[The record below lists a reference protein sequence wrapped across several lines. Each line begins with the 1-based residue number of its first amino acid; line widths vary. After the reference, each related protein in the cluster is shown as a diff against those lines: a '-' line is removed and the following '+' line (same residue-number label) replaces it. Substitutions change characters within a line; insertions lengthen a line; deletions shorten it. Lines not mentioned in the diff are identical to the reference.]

1 MVSRSG
7 TDPPRVSAQ
16 RVMGRRSASA
26 RTAASWSRS
35 RSRRGVV
42 LYWSRKASAQ
52 ASGSCRSSTGQVSER
67 CSPRLRSRL
76 LDFAYRADA
85 AFSPPQLLRARRDSP
100 GRLRR
105 RSRIHGER
113 HSERKPAGALQ
124 SREGGSRAFA
134 RASAAPASFRQCARP
149 DRELARADVLP
160 MHRMPRAQPSGALA
174 HRPRQSSRQRGLGTP
189 APARQRELR
198 SCPRIVLLGPI
209 VADPVPDTVSRRG
222 CDPGGSIGT
231 ARVQLPLKPGVL
243 QASQRLWATL
253 IGFLVRISLIATG
266 QRSCLRSRRPRT
278 TSDLLLRH
286 RFRRCRR

>member
-174 HRPRQSSRQRGLGTP
+174 HRPRQSSRQRGLGRLLLH
-189 APARQRELR
+189 ANGSSGHVRELSFSDPSLPIR
-198 SCPRIVLLGPI
+198 CRI
-209 VADPVPDTVSRRG
+209 
-222 CDPGGSIGT
+222 
-231 ARVQLPLKPGVL
+231 
-243 QASQRLWATL
+243 
-253 IGFLVRISLIATG
+253 
-266 QRSCLRSRRPRT
+266 RSRAEDVIQAGLSGPRAF
-278 TSDLLLRH
+278 SYL
-286 RFRRCRR
+286 